1 MGKISE
7 ENRQIIREWCKAHD
21 GETRDYQ
28 WAYTVVKELGKLIA
42 RPKPAK
48 AQFVKAIVNVFGVR
62 DSEAPI
68 AVDDKGGTVYDPE
81 LNDKENIPW
90 GMDPDE
96 YMKSEVL
103 PYAPETGIDP
113 DVRDSGPLQ
122 DGGTGVV
129 GTSISFNRYFYK
141 YEQPRDP
148 KEVADE
154 ILDLEDGLESFMKGF
169 LK

>member
-1 MGKISE
+1 M
-7 ENRQIIREWCKAHD
+7 
-21 GETRDYQ
+21 
-28 WAYTVVKELGKLIA
+28 
-42 RPKPAK
+42 
-48 AQFVKAIVNVFGVR
+48 
-62 DSEAPI
+62 
-68 AVDDKGGTVYDPE
+68 DDKGGTVYDPE

-103 PYAPETGIDP
+103 PYAPETRIDP

-122 DGGTGVV
+122 DGRTGVV
-129 GTSISFNRYFYK
+129 GTSISFNRYFYQ
-141 YEQPRDP
+141 YEQPRNP
-148 KEVADE
+148 KEIADE